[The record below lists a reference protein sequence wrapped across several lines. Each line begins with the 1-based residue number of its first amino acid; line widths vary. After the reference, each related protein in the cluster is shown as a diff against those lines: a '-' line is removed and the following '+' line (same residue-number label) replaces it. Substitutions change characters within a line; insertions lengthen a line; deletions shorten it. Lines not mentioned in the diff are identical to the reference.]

1 MRRRVLANVPNHVDE
16 FLSQTLVAVISTS
29 DADGRPRS
37 APIWYAWEDGAA
49 YMFTGRRTLK
59 WRNLLRNPHAS
70 LCVDWREPPY
80 KSAILSGRVEEV
92 ERPLYDLVLS
102 MAIRYYGEDEGRAF
116 AEGYRQQSD
125 DVVIFKLT
133 PTRIADY
140 LGGE

>member
-1 MRRRVLANVPNHVDE
+1 MASIDPRVDQ
-16 FLSQTLVAVISTS
+16 FLSQTHVAVISTAG
-29 DADGRPRS
+29 ADGAPRS

-59 WRNLLRNPHAS
+59 WRNLLRDPRAS

-80 KSAILSGRVEEV
+80 KSVILSGYAEEV
-92 ERPLYDLVLS
+92 QRPLYDLVLS

-116 AEGYRQQSD
+116 AEGYREQSD
-125 DVVIFKLT
+125 DVVVFRLI
-133 PTRIADY
+133 PTRVADY